1 MPKLKIEPEVFTHP
15 LSLPQNLVAMG
26 GVVTKVS
33 GITSLTDARY
43 CAGMGVQY
51 LGILFDESGKGNLER
66 NAFVSISGW
75 IEGPHWVGEY
85 EGNDYRQVLEMA
97 ENYGLTLWQ
106 INSFEL
112 ADQLLAK
119 GLDVGLK
126 MSAVDFLQGYST
138 KNERQIAFV
147 QLENMEGELDAET
160 WEKLTATNQTFLVRA
175 SSPKDLTFIQQTL
188 SGAGVCLL
196 SGMEERPGWMD
207 LSGLQDIL
215 EMIESE

>member
-26 GVVTKVS
+26 RVETKVS

-43 CAGMGVQY
+43 CAGMGVHY
-51 LGILFDESGKGNLER
+51 LGILFDENGQGNVER

-75 IEGPHWVGEY
+75 IEGPRWVGEY
-85 EGNDYRQVLEMA
+85 EGNDYRKVLELA

-112 ADQLLAK
+112 ADQLLAH

-126 MSAVDFLQGYST
+126 MSAADFLQRYSA
-138 KNERQIAFV
+138 KKDRPIAFV
-147 QLENMEGELDAET
+147 QLENMTQELDQEL
-160 WEKLTATNQTFLVRA
+160 WQKLTATHQTFLVRA
-175 SSPKDLTFIQQTL
+175 SSPRDLTFIQQTL

-215 EMIESE
+215 EMIENE